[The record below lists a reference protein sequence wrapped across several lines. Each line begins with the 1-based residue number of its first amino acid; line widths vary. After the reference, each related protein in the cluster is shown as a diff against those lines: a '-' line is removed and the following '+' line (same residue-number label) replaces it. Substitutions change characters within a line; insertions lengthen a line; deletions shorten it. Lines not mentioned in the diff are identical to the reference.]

1 MENPEDVKRSRIDG
15 TGGVTLYYFEK
26 DYIMRLIH
34 GIARILARMLFNR
47 ELEEDGEFAAV
58 MEEAERES
66 DDYLRQMVDDGKV
79 NEAEEKLFDLIAS
92 ASWDEKQK
100 AALVLSFYDYLND
113 KSDEFL
119 AVADFSREEIIR
131 GLEDGM
137 KAVGME
143 IPEYLRI

>member
-1 MENPEDVKRSRIDG
+1 M
-15 TGGVTLYYFEK
+15 YYYEK

-47 ELEEDGEFAAV
+47 ELDEAGGYAMV
-58 MEEAERES
+58 MEEAEREN

-92 ASWDEKQK
+92 TSWEDKQK
-100 AALVLSFYDYLND
+100 AALVLSFYDYLNGKD
-113 KSDEFL
+113 DEFL
-119 AVADFSREEIIR
+119 AKANFSREEIIT
-131 GLEDGM
+131 GLEVGM

>member
-1 MENPEDVKRSRIDG
+1 
-15 TGGVTLYYFEK
+15 
-26 DYIMRLIH
+26 MRLIH

-119 AVADFSREEIIR
+119 AAADFSREEIIR

>member
-1 MENPEDVKRSRIDG
+1 M
-15 TGGVTLYYFEK
+15 YYFEK

-34 GIARILARMLFNR
+34 GISRILARMLFNR

-79 NEAEEKLFDLIAS
+79 NEAEEKLFDLITS

-100 AALVLSFYDYLND
+100 AALVLSFY
-113 KSDEFL
+113 
-119 AVADFSREEIIR
+119 
-131 GLEDGM
+131 G
-137 KAVGME
+137 
-143 IPEYLRI
+143 IPEDLMIRLREDPGAFMRQIYRGQQQGGRTWERKM

>member
-1 MENPEDVKRSRIDG
+1 M
-15 TGGVTLYYFEK
+15 YYFEK

-34 GIARILARMLFNR
+34 GISRILARMLFNR

-79 NEAEEKLFDLIAS
+79 NEAEEKLFDLITS
-92 ASWDEKQK
+92 ASWNEKQK

-119 AVADFSREEIIR
+119 AAADFSREEIIR

>member
-1 MENPEDVKRSRIDG
+1 M
-15 TGGVTLYYFEK
+15 YYFEK

-79 NEAEEKLFDLIAS
+79 NEAEEKLFDLITS

-119 AVADFSREEIIR
+119 AASDFSREEIIC

>member
-1 MENPEDVKRSRIDG
+1 M
-15 TGGVTLYYFEK
+15 YYFEK

-34 GIARILARMLFNR
+34 GVAQILAKLLFNR
-47 ELEEDGEFAAV
+47 QEEVEIPAV
-58 MEEAERES
+58 MEEYCRK
-66 DDYLRQMVDDGKV
+66 DDDLLKRMVDEGRV
-79 NEAEEKLFDLIAS
+79 NEAEEKLFDLLVA

-100 AALVLSFYDYLND
+100 AALALSFYDYLNGKD
-113 KSDEFL
+113 DEFL
-119 AVADFSREEIIR
+119 AAADFSREEIIT